1 MRIFEEL
8 IDEYKK
14 RAVDQLN
21 ALSKEYAV
29 KVESYHIS
37 RYEHINIDITYILV
51 SYEVVE

>member
-8 IDEYKK
+8 IDEYEK

-21 ALSKEYAV
+21 ALSKDYVV
-29 KVESYHIS
+29 KIESYHVS
-37 RYEHINIDITYILV
+37 RYEHINIDRTYILV